1 MISDPRKSRVQC
13 LGGVL
18 VRVRKSGSEKVGRSA
33 HTVASPIKIEV
44 LVASEPPTEH
54 LLREGRRRRTIETC
68 QASKWG
74 CQQASARPKRMQG
87 QATLPFAPCSNDILP
102 GLNVEV
108 DDGPEQTDKRAGH
121 HLSSDGRAQ
130 RFGFNRRRTH
140 ALTSRERCSMA
151 TPPTTGFTAR

>member
-1 MISDPRKSRVQC
+1 M
-13 LGGVL
+13 GVL
-18 VRVRKSGSEKVGRSA
+18 CACGKSGSQNVGWSA
-33 HTVASPIKIEV
+33 HTVAPPVELEV
-44 LVASEPPTEH
+44 YLASEPPNGH
-54 LLREGRRRRTIETC
+54 LIREGQVHRTIETC

-87 QATLPFAPCSNDILP
+87 HATLPFAPCSNDILP

-108 DDGPEQTDKRAGH
+108 EDGPEPTDKRAGH

-151 TPPTTGFTAR
+151 TPPTIGFTFR